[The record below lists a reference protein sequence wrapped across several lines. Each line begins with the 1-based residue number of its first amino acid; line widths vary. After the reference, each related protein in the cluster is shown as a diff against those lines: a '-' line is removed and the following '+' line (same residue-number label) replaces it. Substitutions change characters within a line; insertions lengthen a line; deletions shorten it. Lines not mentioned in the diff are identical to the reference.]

1 MADDEK
7 KGDCSTG
14 DELQAGPELPGGF
27 RPFVRHTADHTIQ
40 AGVMKKIEEGEPI
53 YDNALYL
60 KPIEGDRFEV
70 VGTFQKD
77 ASSTA
82 KSGPAKVNTKA
93 YRDNW
98 DNIFGKKS
106 TVGQA

>member
-27 RPFVRHTADHTIQ
+27 RPFVRHTSDHTIQ
-40 AGVMKKIEEGEPI
+40 TGVMKKIEEGEPI
-53 YDNALYL
+53 YDNAMYL
-60 KPIEGDRFEV
+60 KPLDGNRFEV
-70 VGTFQKD
+70 VSELRKD
-77 ASSTA
+77 AEATT

-98 DNIFGKKS
+98 DGIFGKK
-106 TVGQA
+106 TAVGQA